1 MSVSPSV
8 SVSDIEP
15 GTIRLAMLNN
25 FCAGV
30 LDMLIYANTVSA
42 KKCFETTEI
51 PTALKSEM
59 STDQINRR

>member
-51 PTALKSEM
+51 
-59 STDQINRR
+59 